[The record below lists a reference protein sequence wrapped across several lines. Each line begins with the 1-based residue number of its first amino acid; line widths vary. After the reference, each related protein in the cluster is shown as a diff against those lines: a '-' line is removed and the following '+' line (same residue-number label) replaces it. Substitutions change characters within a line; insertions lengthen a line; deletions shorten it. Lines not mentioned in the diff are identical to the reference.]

1 MTEIIIRKAEEKD
14 LISIVKLLADDQL
27 GSVRE
32 DASAPLADFYLDA
45 FNRMEEQKG
54 NDLFVVDQHNNVI
67 GCMQLTLIAGVSRK
81 GMTRCQIEGVR
92 ISADHR
98 SSGIGQKMMDF
109 ALQYAK
115 DNACG
120 LIQLTTDKSREDAH
134 RFYEKLGYKASH
146 IGMKLDLLSL

>member
-1 MTEIIIRKAEEKD
+1 MTEIIIRKAKEKD
-14 LISIVKLLADDQL
+14 LLSVVRLLADDQL

-32 DASAPLADFYLDA
+32 DASEPIAGFYLDA
-45 FNRMEEQKG
+45 FKRMDEQKG
-54 NDLFVVDQHNNVI
+54 NDLFVVERHNNVI

-98 SSGIGQKMMDF
+98 SSGLGQKMMDF

-115 DNACG
+115 DNHCG
-120 LIQLTTDKSREDAH
+120 LVQLTTDKSREDAH
-134 RFYEKLGYKASH
+134 RFYENLGYKASH
-146 IGMKLDLLSL
+146 IGMKLDLLKL